1 MRERAA
7 LALLID
13 QPSTLLFHS
22 FRLGRQEDA
31 HEYLIALLDAMHEG
45 CLARAPGPKRP
56 PPALAA
62 TSLIY
67 SLFGGAL
74 RSTLTCAECGAVS
87 TTSEPFLCLSLDV
100 GGADDVQGALGRF
113 TAGETLDGA
122 DAWRC
127 PRDARAVRA
136 TKALALETCP
146 RVLCLQLKRFSYA
159 HGGRKLSRR
168 VDYPSTLDVAPWT
181 VRGGATSTSAPASTT
196 TYSLYGVLVH
206 SGHSLHCGHYTA
218 YVRAAD
224 GRWHV
229 ADDAT
234 VAPVAD
240 RVALSQRAYILFYVA
255 DGGAAGRGG
264 SAAAV
269 APAAE
274 GGGRVAAP
282 AAALAAKAGAR
293 PAQDGVASPPPAK
306 KQKAAKKEGGKR
318 CVGKETRERERAT
331 KAG

>member
-1 MRERAA
+1 
-7 LALLID
+7 
-13 QPSTLLFHS
+13 
-22 FRLGRQEDA
+22 
-31 HEYLIALLDAMHEG
+31 MHEG
-45 CLARAPGPKRP
+45 CLARAGLKRP
-56 PPALAA
+56 PPALAS

-67 SLFGGAL
+67 SLFGGTL

-87 TTSEPFLCLSLDV
+87 ATSEPFLCLSLDV
-100 GGADDVQGALGRF
+100 GGSDDVEGALSRF

-168 VDYPSTLDVAPWT
+168 VDYPSTLDVSRWT
-181 VRGGATSTSAPASTT
+181 VGRGATPSSPST

-229 ADDAT
+229 ADDSS

-240 RVALSQRAYILFYVA
+240 RVALSQRAYILFYVS

-264 SAAAV
+264 GIASAAV

-274 GGGRVAAP
+274 GGGARAVAPLPAP
-282 AAALAAKAGAR
+282 TVKPVKPG
-293 PAQDGVASPPPAK
+293 
-306 KQKAAKKEGGKR
+306 KAARVGDDGGGGKR
-318 CVGKETRERERAT
+318 QKVAKGAPAKR
-331 KAG
+331 